1 MPNPWEELTSSSTR
15 VSRRRS
21 SGRGGTD
28 SNNINANTFNPAAN
42 VPSSTHNQFSGKI
55 VKTIL
60 EDGRDW
66 LDSIDTQT
74 GLFTT
79 KLLDAY
85 ETS

>member
-1 MPNPWEELTSSSTR
+1 MFLVAPTTSSR
-15 VSRRRS
+15 V
-21 SGRGGTD
+21 
-28 SNNINANTFNPAAN
+28 
-42 VPSSTHNQFSGKI
+42 KI
-55 VKTIL
+55 VKAIL